1 MIRNDFVSNSSSSS
15 FIIDKETWDKHS
27 PDIGSL
33 GYSTFNLY
41 EKLDNNPHIFEI
53 EIGPDPCCNIEN
65 IRDFLIE
72 PDKDWIKSFMDGGA
86 YPYSIPKTLKKYA
99 TKYMELV
106 DKYKNLWDV
115 HHEIRDIYVKDLVKK
130 VIKPNVE
137 NMELIEIYGA
147 DDECTDDDYDNDE
160 DKCREIC
167 WDVINKGA
175 KLWHANTHH

>member
-1 MIRNDFVSNSSSSS
+1 
-15 FIIDKETWDKHS
+15 
-27 PDIGSL
+27 
-33 GYSTFNLY
+33 
-41 EKLDNNPHIFEI
+41 
-53 EIGPDPCCNIEN
+53 
-65 IRDFLIE
+65 
-72 PDKDWIKSFMDGGA
+72 MDGGA